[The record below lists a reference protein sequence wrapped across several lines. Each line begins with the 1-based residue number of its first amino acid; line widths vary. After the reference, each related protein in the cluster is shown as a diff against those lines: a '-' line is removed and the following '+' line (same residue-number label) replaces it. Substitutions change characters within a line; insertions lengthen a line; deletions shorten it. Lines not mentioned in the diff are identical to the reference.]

1 MNISN
6 SFVIEQLEKQN
17 KNLMNTAVLL
27 GSANLPFPEIHAIN
41 AYLLD
46 YNAAEGK
53 RFQRIFPGCQELD
66 TIEAYGEECLKEL
79 FHIPNHFKF
88 SFNPLSGT
96 QANQIVY
103 NAMLKPD
110 SIILSLSLRSGGH
123 MSHIDYLKKYYQVI
137 EYHFSEEKE
146 GLDYNEIEYLCEKY
160 HPELLIAGASSY
172 PLLIRYDLIGE
183 ICKKNKC
190 LLLAD
195 ISHTALY
202 IMENLQPNPFEWA
215 DFITF
220 TTHKTTRGPRGAIL
234 AYNCKYEPQ
243 IDFSIFPV
251 SQGAPIFSQICAKV
265 IMLETLLKQNRGE
278 YCNRIFHLT
287 DLFIK
292 ELKKNGIPLWIGRT
306 DTHLC
311 IADLHK
317 YNSFTSADEFQK
329 LFEESGIYV
338 NTCYLPSDNA
348 IPNGIRFGLMM
359 LATLD
364 INDTDLKLLSN
375 LIVKIIQSKKT
386 ISNKCVSEI
395 MSPYYIN
402 YWRKYYE

>member
-1 MNISN
+1 MNIRN
-6 SFVIEQLEKQN
+6 SFVMEQLEKQN
-17 KNLMNTAVLL
+17 ENLTSTAVLL
-27 GSANLPFPEIHAIN
+27 GSANLPFPEIYAVN
-41 AYLLD
+41 NYLLD

-66 TIEAYGEECLKEL
+66 TIEAYGEECLKKL
-79 FHIPNHFKF
+79 FRTPNYFKF

-110 SIILSLSLRSGGH
+110 SIILSLSMRSGGH
-123 MSHIDYLKKYYQVI
+123 MSHIDYLRKYYQII
-137 EYHFSEEKE
+137 EYHVSRDEN
-146 GLDYNEIEYLCEKY
+146 GLDYKEIEYLCKKY
-160 HPELLIAGASSY
+160 HPDMLIAGASSY

-183 ICKKNKC
+183 ICKKYNC

-195 ISHTALY
+195 ISHTAIY

-243 IDFSIFPV
+243 INFSIFPV
-251 SQGAPIFSQICAKV
+251 SQGAPIFSQICSKV
-265 IMLETLLKQNRGE
+265 IMVEMLLKQNRGE
-278 YCNRIFHLT
+278 YCNRVFHLT
-287 DLFIK
+287 NLFIN
-292 ELKKNGIPLWIGRT
+292 EIKKKGIPLWIDQS

-311 IADLHK
+311 IVDLH
-317 YNSFTSADEFQK
+317 NSFSSAYEFQK

-338 NTCYLPSDNA
+338 NTCYLPSDDK
-348 IPNGIRFGLMM
+348 IPSGIRFGFMM

-375 LIVKIIQSKKT
+375 LIINIIQSEKSIPKE
-386 ISNKCVSEI
+386 SVRKI
-395 MSPYYIN
+395 MNPYYMS